1 MSSRLK
7 KLRVIFFSGKGGVGK
22 TTTAAATALRTA
34 SLGYKTI
41 IISTDPAHSLSD
53 TFQINLARSVQPI
66 TNNLDGIEIDAFHE
80 LDTNWGHIK
89 DYLSSLIVTLG
100 AEDAIAGELAI
111 IPGMDN
117 LFSLLRIKEFYD
129 SGKYDVL
136 IIDMA
141 PTGETLRLLSLP
153 QIVSMALKITR
164 YLEKYI
170 VSPVIRPASKMSKSL
185 RAVVAPES
193 VTHSWEQVLEKL
205 LDMRNLCEQESVT
218 STRLVLNPE
227 KMVISESQRAWTYLN
242 LFGMITDHIIINR
255 VIPKEGLQGYFKDRQ
270 TSQRNNLKTIYD
282 NFSPLPITEVPYFK
296 DEVIGV
302 SRLNELGK
310 LIYKDQDPAQLFYS
324 EKPIRVHSVKK
335 EKIFAIKMPFVEN
348 NNVDVI
354 SRGNELIVT
363 IGNQIRSFVL
373 PDSLSLLKAESAEYN
388 NGWLEIIFTK
398 K

>member
-1 MSSRLK
+1 MK

-22 TTTAAATALRTA
+22 TTTAAATALYTA
-34 SLGYKTI
+34 SLGYSTVV
-41 IISTDPAHSLSD
+41 ISTDPAHSLSD
-53 TFQINLARSVQPI
+53 TFQINLTHSVQTI
-66 TNNLDGIEIDAFHE
+66 TTNLDGIEIDAFHE
-80 LDTNWGHIK
+80 LDNNWGQIK

-141 PTGETLRLLSLP
+141 PTGESLRLLSLP

-170 VSPVIRPASKMSKSL
+170 VSPMIRPASKISKSL
-185 RAVVAPES
+185 RAVIAPEA
-193 VTHSWEQVLEKL
+193 VTRSWEQVLEKL
-205 LDMRNLCEQESVT
+205 LDMRKLFEQQSVT

-227 KMVISESQRAWTYLN
+227 KMVINESQRAWTYLN
-242 LFGMITDHIIINR
+242 LFGMITDQIIINR
-255 VIPKEGLQGYFKDRQ
+255 VIPKDGLQGYFKDLASTQ
-270 TSQRNNLKTIYD
+270 KKHLKSIYE
-282 NFSPLPITEVPYFK
+282 NFSPLPIVEVPYFK

-302 SRLNELGK
+302 SRLRQLAK
-310 LIYKDQDPAQLFYS
+310 LIYKDQDPSDLFYS
-324 EKPIRVHSVKK
+324 EKPIRIYSTKK
-335 EKIFAIKMPFVEN
+335 EKIFAVKTPFVEN
-348 NNVDVI
+348 NKIGVTI
-354 SRGNELIVT
+354 RGNELI
-363 IGNQIRSFVL
+363 IGIGTQMRSFVL
-373 PDSLSLLKAESAEYN
+373 PDSLSLLQTEGAEYN
-388 NGWLEIIFTK
+388 EGWLEIKFRK

>member
-1 MSSRLK
+1 M
-7 KLRVIFFSGKGGVGK
+7 GK

-34 SLGYKTI
+34 ALGYKTI

-53 TFQINLARSVQPI
+53 TFQINLARAVQPI
-66 TNNLDGIEIDAFHE
+66 AKNLDGIEIDAFHE

-89 DYLSSLIVTLG
+89 EYLSSLIMTLG

-141 PTGETLRLLSLP
+141 PTGESLRLLSLP

-193 VTHSWEQVLEKL
+193 VTHSWELVLEKL
-205 LDMRNLCEQESVT
+205 LDMRKLFEQESVT

-255 VIPKEGLQGYFKDRQ
+255 VIPQEGLQGYFKDLQ
-270 TSQRNNLKTIYD
+270 ITQRNNLKTIYD
-282 NFSPLPITEVPYFK
+282 NFSPLPITEVPYLK

-302 SRLNELGK
+302 SRLDELGK
-310 LIYKDQDPAQLFYS
+310 MIYKDQDPAQLFYA
-324 EKPIRVHSVKK
+324 EKPIRVYSARK
-335 EKIFAIKMPFVEN
+335 EKVFAIKMPFVEN
-348 NNVDVI
+348 NNVDVV

-373 PDSLSLLKAESAEYN
+373 PDSLSLLKTEGAEYH
-388 NGWLEIIFTK
+388 NGWLEIRFK
-398 K
+398 RK